1 MKPVDVIVLCLAV
14 FIGLAICLPL
24 MSILLWDQPYDCD
37 RAKLLGGLIA
47 SSIAIVSI
55 YVGARLNDRDDKD

>member
-1 MKPVDVIVLCLAV
+1 MKPVDYIVLCLSV

-24 MSILLWDQPYDCD
+24 AGMMFWGYTYDED

-55 YVGARLNDRDDKD
+55 YVGAKLTDKD

>member
-1 MKPVDVIVLCLAV
+1 MKPVDYIVLCLAV

-24 MSILLWDQPYDCD
+24 AGMVFWGQSYDED

-55 YVGARLNDRDDKD
+55 YVGARLNDRDK

>member
-24 MSILLWDQPYDCD
+24 MSILLWDQPYDGD

-55 YVGARLNDRDDKD
+55 YVGARLNDREDKD